1 MKDTQKIAVVICVHN
16 ALDDVK
22 NCIQSV
28 METEYESELLE
39 VIIVDDGS
47 QEKTATYLRTY
58 EEKNEG
64 VRLIRRPKAGG
75 YTVAANTGLGSVD
88 ADIYA
93 LLNSDT
99 IVPRLWLKKMSRI
112 FLENSD
118 VGLVGPLS
126 NAASWQSVPERSNPE
141 GGWAINELPKGID
154 INAMD
159 KIVQESKNVDS
170 PFPRVP
176 LLNGF
181 CYLVKSD
188 LIKKIGYLD
197 EKGFPRGFGEED
209 DFSLRAADAG
219 FGLMIATN
227 SYVYHAKSKSYG
239 SAKRNELSKK
249 GQAVLK
255 KKHSE
260 VRLKRSTDTMKI
272 NPYLEEM
279 RINISARLRE
289 MFGPQGS

>member
-1 MKDTQKIAVVICVHN
+1 MHN

-22 NCIQSV
+22 NCISSV
-28 METEYESELLE
+28 LETDYPSKSLDI
-39 VIIVDDGS
+39 IIVDDGS
-47 QEKTATYLRTY
+47 EEETANYLKSFVKTHSMI
-58 EEKNEG
+58 
-64 VRLIRRPKAGG
+64 RLIRRSKAGG
-75 YTVAANTGLGSVD
+75 YTVAANVGLKSAD

-99 IVPRLWLKKMSRI
+99 IVPRAWLQKMSSL
-112 FLENSD
+112 FLNYPD

-126 NAASWQSVPERSNPE
+126 NAASWQSVPERSNPN
-141 GGWAINELPKGID
+141 GGWAINELPAGID

-159 KIVQESKNVDS
+159 QIVQKSMEAGM

-181 CYLVKSD
+181 CYLVRSAVV
-188 LIKKIGYLD
+188 KKIGCLD
-197 EKGFPRGFGEED
+197 EIGFPRGFGEED

-219 FGLMIATN
+219 FGLMIATD

-239 SAKRNELSKK
+239 GTQRNELSKK

-255 KKHSE
+255 KKHSDL
-260 VRLKRSTDTMKI
+260 RLQRSTETMKL
-272 NPYLEEM
+272 NPYLEKM
-279 RINISARLRE
+279 RINISNNIANYSK
-289 MFGPQGS
+289 F